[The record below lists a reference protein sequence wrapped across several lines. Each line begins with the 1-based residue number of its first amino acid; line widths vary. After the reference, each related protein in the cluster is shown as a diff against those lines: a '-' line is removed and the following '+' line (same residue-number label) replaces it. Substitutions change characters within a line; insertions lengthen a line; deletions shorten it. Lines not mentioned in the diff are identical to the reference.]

1 MAMPS
6 ADIEALV
13 VTEHGA
19 GYPTVHESWPAIK
32 RDIDSGHPSPL
43 GLVPIHTAD
52 IT

>member
-19 GYPTVHESWPAIK
+19 GYPTVHESWRAIK